1 MKSSVREELIFST
14 MMTFGM
20 VLVMLSFNVVLAAG
34 FSGSALMGILANFL
48 PVFVVAMAVELLLV
62 AHNVKKLHKVLV
74 APDDPK
80 IKFVLVM
87 GALMVLGMCSTMS
100 LYAVLV
106 NHGTGPDF
114 WSNYLLTF
122 SRNLPVALVA
132 QLIVIGPIVRL
143 LHMRIFKTA

>member
-87 GALMVLGMCSTMS
+87 GALMVLGMS